1 MSDRI
6 VLASRNPKKA
16 TELRTLLEPM
26 GVRVVPLDA
35 IPGAPEVEET
45 GATFEANARLKA
57 EAARDAAGLPALA
70 DDSGLEV
77 TALGGA
83 PGVRS
88 ARFAGEE
95 ADDAANNAE
104 LLRRLADVA
113 EADRGARFVSV
124 LAFAAPG
131 AETRLFRGE
140 TSGTILAAPRGAGG
154 FGYDPLFLSDD
165 LGITF
170 GEAPPER
177 KHAVSHRGRA
187 LEAFLAWFR
196 AGRTA

>member
-16 TELRTLLEPM
+16 KELRTILEPM
-26 GVRVVPLDA
+26 GVAVVSLDA
-35 IPGAPEVEET
+35 VPGAPEVEET

-77 TALGGA
+77 EALGGA

-88 ARFAGEE
+88 ARFAGEA

-104 LLRRLADVA
+104 LLRRLAELP
-113 EADRGARFVSV
+113 EADRGARFVCV
-124 LAFAAPG
+124 LAYAPPG
-131 AETRLFRGE
+131 EATRVFRGE
-140 TSGTILAAPRGAGG
+140 TRGRILSAPRGADG
-154 FGYDPLFLSDD
+154 FGYDPLFLSED

-170 GEAPPER
+170 AEAPAER

-187 LEAFLAWFR
+187 LESFLDWYR
-196 AGRTA
+196 AHRPA